1 MDQGSSSTATAV
13 KDKRNEDILSVL
25 EYWKKFD
32 LEERKIL
39 LDVKVVEI
47 RDTKSKSIAGRKHLN
62 EVTKAFRAKSREDQ
76 VTVVQDVLKSYQ
88 LEIDQLS
95 RRAKSSEAAFLGT
108 SPPVHLTGPSTSTT
122 QYLHLISSSVS
133 L

>member
-39 LDVKVVEI
+39 LDVKVVETP
-47 RDTKSKSIAGRKHLN
+47 RVS
-62 EVTKAFRAKSREDQ
+62 
-76 VTVVQDVLKSYQ
+76 Q
-88 LEIDQLS
+88 LL
-95 RRAKSSEAAFLGT
+95 AAN
-108 SPPVHLTGPSTSTT
+108 
-122 QYLHLISSSVS
+122 I
-133 L
+133 